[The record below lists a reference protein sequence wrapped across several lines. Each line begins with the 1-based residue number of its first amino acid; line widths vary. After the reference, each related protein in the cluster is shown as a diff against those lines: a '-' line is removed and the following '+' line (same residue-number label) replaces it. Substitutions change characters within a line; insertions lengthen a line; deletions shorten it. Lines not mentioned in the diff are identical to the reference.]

1 MSLPP
6 LGSQVLSCCVS
17 QSVTI
22 TQWPHYISRPPG
34 GLAEIHCYQNDTD
47 YEYLYW
53 YKQLRGKDIQLVVVL
68 VVGTPNFEEGFKSG
82 FQAVKV
88 NEKQWSLT
96 ISSVQG
102 KDEAFYLCA
111 ASSHSAVAHLRSV
124 TKTYSREA
132 VILLTPDSH

>member
-1 MSLPP
+1 MFVM
-6 LGSQVLSCCVS
+6 LGNSFSVLCVSGVS

-22 TQWPHYISRPPG
+22 TQWPHYISR
-34 GLAEIHCYQNDTD
+34 LLVAWQKFHCYQNDTD

-111 ASSHSAVAHLRSV
+111 ASSHQCCGTPQVCDKNIQQRGC
-124 TKTYSREA
+124 YS
-132 VILLTPDSH
+132 SHT